1 MKHRNTFESHISL
14 IGGRIS
20 APRCMAFSKRSK
32 LQCKKAAL
40 TGKRVCMFH
49 GGKST
54 GPVTEGGKKRCAAAK
69 TMHGWETRA
78 ARKYRAEK
86 FKVMQALFDRMYL
99 G

>member
-1 MKHRNTFESHISL
+1 MQHRNTFESHISL

-54 GPVTEGGKKRCAAAK
+54 GPVTDDGRKRCAIAK
-69 TMHGWETRA
+69 TVHGYETRA
-78 ARKYRAEK
+78 AREYRAEK
-86 FKVMQALFDRMYL
+86 FKELKALFDRMYSA
-99 G
+99 

>member
-1 MKHRNTFESHISL
+1 MQHQNTFESHVSL
-14 IGGRIS
+14 MGGRIS
-20 APRCMAFSKRSK
+20 APRCQALSKRSK

-54 GPVTEGGKKRCAAAK
+54 GPVTEDGRKRCAIAK
-69 TMHGWETRA
+69 TVHGNETRA
-78 ARKYRAEK
+78 AREYRAEK
-86 FKVMQALFDRMYL
+86 FREMQSLFDSMYS

>member
-54 GPVTEGGKKRCAAAK
+54 GPVTDDGRKRCAIAK
-69 TMHGWETRA
+69 TVHGYETRA
-78 ARKYRAEK
+78 AREYRAEK
-86 FKVMQALFDRMYL
+86 FRELKALFKSMYSA
-99 G
+99 